1 MAPERR
7 TVEVWADWRGL
18 PGAARVGV
26 LHATPSRGKDIFSF
40 AYDRGW
46 LDSGHAQRL
55 DPSLQLVR
63 GPQYVA
69 TGRENFGVFLDSS
82 PDRWGRVLMQRRE
95 AQLARETRRPERKLF
110 ELDYLLGVYDGHR
123 LGGLRYRVGDGPF
136 LDDNTELASPPWTS
150 LRELEQAS
158 LTLERPGA
166 EQDPGYGKWLRVLIA
181 PGRSLGG
188 ARPKASVVDERRRL
202 WIAKF
207 PSGRDSDDIGGWE
220 AVLYALARRGGIV
233 TAEST
238 SRRFG
243 SHHHT
248 FLARRFDRADD
259 TSRIHF
265 ASAMTLLERADGDV
279 ASYLDLVQL
288 IAQQGAHPVRDLEQL
303 WRRIVFFMC
312 VSNIDDHLRNHGFLL
327 EPSGWTLAPAYD
339 LNPVAT
345 AGGLTLNV
353 SETDNAQDL
362 ALARDVA
369 RLFRLTAKRANE
381 IIAEVVAAV
390 GGWRVEAKKQ
400 GLSRSAQDR
409 MATAFQVAEEARRD
423 GPTA

>member
-1 MAPERR
+1 MALERQA
-7 TVEVWADWRGL
+7 VDVWADWSELRG
-18 PGAARVGV
+18 AVRIGV
-26 LHATPSRGKDIFSF
+26 LHATPSRGKQIFSF
-40 AYDRGW
+40 EYDQGW
-46 LDSGHAQRL
+46 LDSGHAQSL
-55 DPSLQLVR
+55 DPALQLVR
-63 GPQYVA
+63 GPQYVPS
-69 TGRENFGVFLDSS
+69 GRENFGVFLDSS

-95 AQLARETRRPERKLF
+95 AQLARETRRAERTLL

-123 LGGLRYRVGDGPF
+123 MGGLRYRVGDGPF

-158 LTLERPGA
+158 LALERPDA
-166 EQDPGYGKWLRVLIA
+166 ERDPAYGKWLRMLIA

-188 ARPKASVVDERRRL
+188 ARPKASVLDERQRL

-220 AVLYALARRGGIV
+220 GVLHALARRAGIA

-238 SRRFG
+238 TRRFG
-243 SHHHT
+243 SQHHT
-248 FLARRFDRADD
+248 FLARRFDRTDE

-265 ASAMTLLERADGDV
+265 ASAMTLLEHTDGDV

-288 IAQQGAHPVRDLEQL
+288 IARQGAHPARDLEQL

-312 VSNIDDHLRNHGFLL
+312 VSNVDDHLRNHGFLL
-327 EPSGWTLAPAYD
+327 EPSGWSLAPAYD

-369 RLFRLTAKRANE
+369 GLFRLVPKRANAVL
-381 IIAEVVAAV
+381 AEVISVV
-390 GGWRVEAKKQ
+390 RGWRAEAKKQ

-409 MATAFQVAEEARRD
+409 MAAAFQVAEDA
-423 GPTA
+423 